1 MKTRNMV
8 GFAWGLSL
16 MVCVLV
22 VVAWAQGYGGLEPE
36 EFNLYLLF
44 PLFGLLAFSLMWV
57 HYVVGALRRYA
68 GVDKTPLKP
77 YFAAT
82 GWAAVI
88 FILLHPSL
96 LILQLWRDGLGLPP
110 ASYMN
115 YVGPALKW
123 AVSLGTLS
131 FLIFLSFETKRWFNK
146 KGWWPV
152 IEYANV
158 VAMFAIL
165 AHSLALGS
173 NLQAG
178 WLRGL
183 WLFYAASLLV
193 SVGYVYYLE
202 AKVARREGNF
212 MKKVIGIVVVLV
224 VISGIGAFA
233 YTQNNKDEQAPTAIT
248 TSTDQEA
255 LNVETADQETYAAE
269 EVKDHNSKDDC
280 WTIISGGVYDI
291 TSYIPRHPG
300 GDEILRACGQDA
312 TTFFTQRQDQSDNAV
327 GSGEPHSS
335 SAASQLEQFKIGT
348 VTPSQ

>member
-1 MKTRNMV
+1 MIKQRIV
-8 GFAWGLSL
+8 GLAWGLSVV
-16 MVCVLV
+16 VCGLA
-22 VVAWAQGYGGLEPE
+22 VVAWAQGYGGQELEG
-36 EFNLYLLF
+36 FNLYLLF
-44 PLFGLLAFSLMWV
+44 PLFGLLAFSLMWA
-57 HYVVGALRRYA
+57 HYIVGALRRA
-68 GVDKTPLKP
+68 SSVEKAPLKP

-88 FILLHPSL
+88 FILMHPSL
-96 LILQLWRDGLGLPP
+96 LIFQLWSDGLGLPP
-110 ASYMN
+110 ASYMT

-178 WLRGL
+178 WLRGV
-183 WLFYAASLLV
+183 WLFYGASLLV

-202 AKVARREGNF
+202 AKTARKEGNF

-224 VISGIGAFA
+224 VISGIGVFA
-233 YTQNNKDEQAPTAIT
+233 YTQNNKDEQALSPIT

-255 LNVETADQETYAAE
+255 LNVETADQETYATE

-312 TTFFTQRQDQSDNAV
+312 TTFFTQRQDQSGNAV

-335 SAASQLEQFKIGT
+335 SAASQLEGLKIGT
-348 VTPSQ
+348 VSQ